1 MSLLRQL
8 LLSVTLAMI
17 CILAGTLAFSIGSA
31 RGYLNEQLSAQGENA
46 AATLALVL
54 SQSTNQDPVTREL
67 IMMALFDTAQFSEVR
82 FSDTD
87 GKVIFERKLGQDG
100 ESASTAPDWFNRLL
114 PLTTGAAQRGV
125 ADGWTQVGVVSLT
138 PHDGYAR
145 EALWRSSVRILVL
158 VLVAGAAWALF
169 AVWMIRWLKRAL
181 VKEVMNP
188 VQSVGMDDTLE
199 ERQAPPVMA
208 ELASVSQAI
217 HAMRERVRTTA
228 QEQHAQI
235 EQLQL
240 ELHTDAVTGLAT
252 RRYFVNEL
260 RRLLQLGGTADESV
274 QQDVTGHALVF
285 RLRDLAAINQQMTRV
300 QTDEWLRSV
309 AQALAAQVRENGVK
323 GAILARLNG
332 SDLALLLPGVS
343 ALEANRQAQRL
354 LQVLTRLRVTL
365 DSGRQCRW
373 SLALTDYVQ
382 GEDVA
387 AVMGR
392 LDQALMR
399 AENAGHGEI
408 EYLSG
413 QHQGGAASTGE
424 GHWRQ
429 LLETALSRDQ
439 LLLSLQRWCDEPAS
453 GAVADV
459 VRCEA
464 TLGLLTQQN
473 EVLSAYMFMPAA
485 VRVGLSAECDLRAL
499 ALALSWL
506 EVDGRELVLKVSL
519 ASLAQVDF
527 RDRAM
532 ALLARHE
539 RSARHLF
546 IELDAFALSA
556 QGQRDY
562 GVDVQQ
568 FCAGLAQAGVRF
580 GLRRLTQQLD
590 ALRYLDSLALAYVK
604 LGSDFVDDLPHHVG
618 AQAILG
624 AIMQTMIAM
633 QAQAVADGS
642 VTAEAAEQLREAGVR
657 IVTLQ
662 SEAETVSALPA

>member
-67 IMMALFDTAQFSEVR
+67 IMMALFDTAQFSDVR

-87 GKVIFERKLGQDG
+87 GKVIFERRLGQEG
-100 ESASTAPDWFNRLL
+100 ASASAAPDWFNRLL

-125 ADGWTQVGVVSLT
+125 ADGWAQVGVVSLT

-158 VLVAGAAWALF
+158 VLVAGATWALF

-188 VQSVGMDDTLE
+188 VQSVGLNDTVD

-260 RRLLQLGGTADESV
+260 RRLLQAGGAGDESALP
-274 QQDVTGHALVF
+274 DITGHALVF

-309 AQALAAQVRENGVK
+309 AQALAVQVRDNGVK
-323 GAILARLNG
+323 GAVLARLNG

-413 QHQGGAASTGE
+413 QDQGGGSTGE

-429 LLETALSRDQ
+429 LLETALSRNQ
-439 LLLSLQRWCDEPAS
+439 LLLSLQRWHDESAGGTPVD
-453 GAVADV
+453 AV
-459 VRCEA
+459 RYEA
-464 TLGLLTQQN
+464 TLGLRTQQN

-499 ALALSWL
+499 ELALSWL
-506 EVDGRELVLKVSL
+506 AVDGRELVLKVSL
-519 ASLAQVDF
+519 ASLAQTDF
-527 RDRAM
+527 RDRVM
-532 ALLARHE
+532 ALLTRHAQPAR
-539 RSARHLF
+539 RLF
-546 IELDAFALSA
+546 IELDAFALSV

-624 AIMQTMIAM
+624 AIMQTMSAM

-642 VTAEAAEQLREAGVR
+642 VTAEAAERLREAGVR
-657 IVTLQ
+657 IVVLQ
-662 SEAETVSALPA
+662 SEAETVSALPG

>member
-67 IMMALFDTAQFSEVR
+67 IMMALFDTAQFSDVR
-82 FSDTD
+82 FADTD
-87 GKVIFERKLGQDG
+87 GKVIFERRLGQEG
-100 ESASTAPDWFNRLL
+100 ASASSAPDWFNRLL

-181 VKEVMNP
+181 VNEVMNP

-199 ERQAPPVMA
+199 ERQAAPVMA

-260 RRLLQLGGTADESV
+260 RRLLQGGGAADASTQPEI
-274 QQDVTGHALVF
+274 TGHALVF

-309 AQALAAQVRENGVK
+309 AQALASQVRENGVK
-323 GAILARLNG
+323 GAVLARLNG
-332 SDLALLLPGVS
+332 SDLALLLPDVS

-413 QHQGGAASTGE
+413 QDQGSASTGE

-429 LLETALSRDQ
+429 LLETALSHNQ
-439 LLLSLQRWCDEPAS
+439 LLLSLQRWHDES
-453 GAVADV
+453 TVAGGDP
-459 VRCEA
+459 VRYEA
-464 TLGLLTQQN
+464 TLGLRTQQK

-499 ALALSWL
+499 ELALSWL
-506 EVDGRELVLKVSL
+506 VVEERELVLKVSL
-519 ASLAQVDF
+519 ASLAQTDF

-539 RSARHLF
+539 QASRRLF
-546 IELDAFALSA
+546 IELDAFALSV

-624 AIMQTMIAM
+624 AIMQTMSAM

-642 VTAEAAEQLREAGVR
+642 VTAEAAGRLREAGVR
-657 IVTLQ
+657 IVALVPDD
-662 SEAETVSALPA
+662 ETVNALPD